1 MRGLF
6 MKKFVEI
13 LCLLIIATIS
23 CAFTFPDNLPDWKKL
38 NSYKANKLKFQK
50 TTLAEF
56 KKSHPNAK
64 VFEYDKNVKII
75 ATTPQKSDV
84 FKNINVGFRDDILD
98 WLEFELNKKITMQ
111 EITSIYGLPYTID
124 TSHSKDFD
132 YYNYEKFNVSTD
144 KKHEIVKSISIFDF
158 GEPSVSNV
166 APPKEVFALSDRA
179 FFSVFPELKPGQS
192 TEEDFVRKFPVLL
205 PYTEENIDTIATYT
219 LVEELGSAKDLYKK
233 AVLRFENGLL
243 CWISLIP
250 TNPDLNAFLAKVKDT
265 YKIEKANS
273 HNDFY
278 VYKNFI
284 LVVDRNKK
292 TINSIGVIN
301 FDKRI

>member
-1 MRGLF
+1 
-6 MKKFVEI
+6 MKKYAEI

-38 NSYKANKLKFQK
+38 NSYKAGKLQFQK
-50 TTLAEF
+50 TKLAEF
-56 KKSHPNAK
+56 KRNHPEAK

-75 ATTPQKSDV
+75 ATPPQKTDV
-84 FKNINVGFRDDILD
+84 FKNINVGFREDVLD

-111 EITSIYGLPYTID
+111 EIISIYGLPYTID
-124 TSHSKDFD
+124 SSHSEDLD
-132 YYNYEKFNVSTD
+132 YYNYEKFNVATD
-144 KKHEIVKSISIFDF
+144 KKHEFAKSISIFDF

-166 APPKEVFALSDRA
+166 ATPKEIVTFSDRT

-192 TEEDFVRKFPVLL
+192 TEEEFIRKFPVLL
-205 PYTEENIDTIATYT
+205 PYTEENIDTITTYT
-219 LVEELGSAKDLYKK
+219 LVEELGSAKYLYKK

-243 CWISLIP
+243 SWISLIP
-250 TNPDLNAFLAKVKDT
+250 DNPDLNAFFARVKDT

-273 HNDFY
+273 HSDFY